1 MTTQI
6 ELEIASRGFRSK
18 GILMADSTRSINR
31 ILLAL
36 CCCTTAGALNFLA
49 MTPFY
54 PEMSADLGVSVSVVG
69 QIVTF
74 MVLLSALLGL
84 VLGPV
89 VDRYGFRRP
98 LVLGLCCVAINL
110 IGAGLAPTFLVIL
123 GLSLVGGLGDA
134 LVFGIP
140 FAVAGTLF
148 AEGERKRAFSWLT
161 GAMSF
166 GAIIGI
172 PLLTFIGSVTSW
184 RLALIVCGAAVT
196 AAAVFTASVLPRDRR
211 LVERRWSVR
220 MIREAYEPL
229 LHHSPTIRLL
239 SATAIRAVCWLG
251 FLTYMGA
258 FLHEEQGLSTREIG
272 FVYTV
277 GATGFAIGCS
287 LSGRLIGVRW
297 TRVAIGVGCVVT
309 ALATVATVYA
319 TSAWFAVGAIA
330 VLAMASSV
338 VAIGLTYLVSTE
350 SPAEQGTTMLLNGAV
365 VNLGTAAGAALGG
378 GLIALDGYRALGLGL
393 SIFALVGAGLALWP
407 QQAVPD
413 ALAAQASVDG
423 ILDAPVIPAAEPKS
437 GASI

>member
-1 MTTQI
+1 
-6 ELEIASRGFRSK
+6 
-18 GILMADSTRSINR
+18 MADSPRSTNR

-36 CCCTTAGALNFLA
+36 CCCTIAGALNFLA

-54 PEMSADLGVSVSVVG
+54 PEMSSDLGVSVSVVG

-74 MVLLSALLGL
+74 MVLLSAFLGL

-98 LVLGLCCVAINL
+98 LVLGLCCVATNQ
-110 IGAGLAPTFLVIL
+110 IGAGLAPSFAVML
-123 GLSLVGGLGDA
+123 GLSLIGGLGDA

-148 AEGERKRAFSWLT
+148 AVHERKRAFSWLT

-184 RLALIVCGAAVT
+184 RLALIVCGAAVI
-196 AAAVFTASVLPRDRR
+196 AAAVFTASVLPQDRR
-211 LVERRWSVR
+211 LVESQWSFR
-220 MIREAYEPL
+220 MIREAYEPIF
-229 LHHSPTIRLL
+229 HHSLTIRLL
-239 SATAIRAVCWLG
+239 SATAIRAICWLG
-251 FLTYMGA
+251 FLTYLGA
-258 FLHEEQGLSTREIG
+258 FLHEQQGLSTREIG
-272 FVYTV
+272 LVYTV
-277 GATGFAIGCS
+277 GAAGFAFGCS

-319 TSAWFAVGAIA
+319 TTAWFAIGSIA

-338 VAIGLTYLVSTE
+338 VGIGLTYLVSTE
-350 SPAEQGTTMLLNGAV
+350 SPAEQGTTMLLNGSV

-393 SIFALVGAGLALWP
+393 SIFARIGAGLALWP
-407 QQAVPD
+407 QRRAPD
-413 ALAAQASVDG
+413 ALAVQPSEDG
-423 ILDAPVIPAAEPKS
+423 IRDSAIIPIAEAKT

>member
-1 MTTQI
+1 MV
-6 ELEIASRGFRSK
+6 
-18 GILMADSTRSINR
+18 DSPRSINR

-54 PEMSADLGVSVSVVG
+54 PEMSSDLGVSVSVVG

-74 MVLLSALLGL
+74 MVLLSAFLGL

-110 IGAGLAPTFLVIL
+110 IGAGLAPTFPVML
-123 GLSLVGGLGDA
+123 GLSLIGGLGDA

-148 AEGERKRAFSWLT
+148 AERERKRAFSWLT
-161 GAMSF
+161 GAMSL

-172 PLLTFIGSVTSW
+172 PLLTVIGSVTSW

-196 AAAVFTASVLPRDRR
+196 GAAVFTASALPRDRR
-211 LVERRWSVR
+211 LVERQWSFR

-239 SATAIRAVCWLG
+239 SATAIRSVCWLG

-258 FLHEEQGLSTREIG
+258 FLHDEQGLSTREIG
-272 FVYTV
+272 LVYTV

-287 LSGRLIGVRW
+287 LSGRFIGASK
-297 TRVAIGVGCVVT
+297 TRVAVGVGCVVT
-309 ALATVATVYA
+309 ALATVAIVNA
-319 TSAWFAVGAIA
+319 TSAWLAVAMITI
-330 VLAMASSV
+330 LAMASSV
-338 VAIGLTYLVSTE
+338 VAIGVTFLISTE
-350 SPAEQGTTMLLNGAV
+350 SPAEQGTTMLLNGSV
-365 VNLGTAAGAALGG
+365 INFGTAAGAALGG

-393 SIFALVGAGLALWP
+393 SIFALVGAGLVLWP
-407 QQAVPD
+407 QRKSLEV
-413 ALAAQASVDG
+413 
-423 ILDAPVIPAAEPKS
+423 LDLPTSSESMLEPPVLPAAEPKT
-437 GASI
+437 GAPI